1 MSLNKKFKSILNGQD
16 FGMTIRNH
24 GFIKGSTWLKC
35 PQWPKGCS
43 FWLKT
48 WGMKDTWFVWLVF
61 FSEVTILTKCEVV
74 HLVKNHNFLKWS
86 IKMPMA

>member
-1 MSLNKKFKSILNGQD
+1 
-16 FGMTIRNH
+16 
-24 GFIKGSTWLKC
+24 
-35 PQWPKGCS
+35 
-43 FWLKT
+43 
-48 WGMKDTWFVWLVF
+48 MKDTWFVWLVF